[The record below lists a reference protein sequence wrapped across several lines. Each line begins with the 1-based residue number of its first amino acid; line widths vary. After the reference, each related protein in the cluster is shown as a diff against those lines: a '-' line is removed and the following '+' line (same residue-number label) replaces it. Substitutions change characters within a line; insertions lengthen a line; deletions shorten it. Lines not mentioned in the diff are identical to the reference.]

1 MHGRWRAYLQC
12 GMNFKTK
19 EAKMTIICELPAL
32 NQSHQNENT
41 HIHTHTGTEKA
52 TYVVWMKAQ
61 VFETA

>member
-41 HIHTHTGTEKA
+41 HIHTHRHREGNICGMDESTSI
-52 TYVVWMKAQ
+52 
-61 VFETA
+61 